1 MAESIVTKNLL
12 FQDQCIKR
20 DVISEFRKQKKI
32 IAKIYLC
39 NHMEIIIIH
48 YVSCP
53 NSWQDFQMKLLNF
66 ESTTDDLNFLNC

>member
-20 DVISEFRKQKKI
+20 DVISVRKQKKI

-39 NHMEIIIIH
+39 NHME
-48 YVSCP
+48 
-53 NSWQDFQMKLLNF
+53 
-66 ESTTDDLNFLNC
+66 